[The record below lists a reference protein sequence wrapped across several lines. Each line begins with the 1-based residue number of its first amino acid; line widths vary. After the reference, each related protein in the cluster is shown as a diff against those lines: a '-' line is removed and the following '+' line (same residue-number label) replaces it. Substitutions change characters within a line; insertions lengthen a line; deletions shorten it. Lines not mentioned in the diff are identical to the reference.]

1 MSYTTPVTDRTAA
14 DVAAKNTK
22 AYFNVA
28 DWTRIYDNTFFI
40 NAMLEDVEHS
50 ADFTTISTPTIT
62 TIPSVTNFNTLIQN
76 IKNVQIVVESF
87 LNSPTG
93 LAVLKTDWAA
103 GAEEQTFNYL
113 HVNSW
118 EQNISILYTFLN
130 NLTMPRKNRS
140 GITTSGSSLT
150 RNNRFRG

>member
-28 DWTRIYDNTFFI
+28 DWTRIYDNTEVLNSLLI
-40 NAMLEDVEHS
+40 TLAHPS
-50 ADFTTISTPTIT
+50 TFTAIGYPIIT
-62 TIPSVTNFNTLIQN
+62 TIPSATDFNTLIEN
-76 IKNVQIVVESF
+76 IKNAQAIVEAF
-87 LNSPTG
+87 LISPTG
-93 LAVLKTDWAA
+93 LETLKSDWVA
-103 GAEEQTFNYL
+103 GVGQPTFNYA

-118 EQNISILYTFLN
+118 EQNISILYQFIIGLAVLRT
-130 NLTMPRKNRS
+130 PRS
-140 GITTSGSSLT
+140 GITTSGASLT